1 MVLSQAWLNLISMI
15 ITGYMVLSPAWLNRR
30 NENWRYFPIMF
41 EKKRAFTAFQ
51 NICSDAKEE
60 RRTPFYT
67 CVLIQNKSAVL
78 WIPLNFSCLLI
89 YEIYNCA
96 AQLHKLKAVLL
107 KEWHLSGKLFWR
119 KNQIILHY
127 KYGSESISDLIL
139 ALFLG
144 LRWKK
149 RKRKEARP
157 PSKGDFKMRVQM
169 RILK

>member
-1 MVLSQAWLNLISMI
+1 MIKPNFYDNYRLYGIISSMI
-15 ITGYMVLSPAWLNRR
+15 KPTKRKLKALSPNVRK
-30 NENWRYFPIMF
+30 ETC
-41 EKKRAFTAFQ
+41 TAFQ

-60 RRTPFYT
+60 RRTSFYT

-78 WIPLNFSCLLI
+78 WIPLNFSCHLI

-119 KNQIILHY
+119 KNQITLHY

-144 LRWKK
+144 LKWKK
-149 RKRKEARP
+149 KKRKEARL
-157 PSKGDFKMRVQM
+157 PSKGDFKMRVQR